1 MSEVRTVLV
10 VDDDEE
16 IVRAACMRLRAAG
29 YKALKATDGSSGMAA
44 AIADHPDLI
53 LLDVR
58 MPKKD
63 GLAMLSELKHR
74 PDTKD
79 IPVVMLSASIVDQ
92 EAGLDAGARFFIRKP
107 YSGATLMQAVR
118 TALAPQAKAGQ
129 ANGGDATPLEE
140 HDDDEAANSSGG

>member
-1 MSEVRTVLV
+1 MSEARTVLV

-29 YKALKATDGSSGMAA
+29 YKALEANDGSSGMAA
-44 AIADHPDLI
+44 AIAAHPDLI

-63 GLAMLSELKHR
+63 GLTVLSELKHR
-74 PDTKD
+74 PDTRH

-118 TALAPQAKAGQ
+118 TALAPQAKADPT
-129 ANGGDATPLEE
+129 NGGEATPIEE
-140 HDDDEAANSSGG
+140 HDDDEAANFSGG

>member
-1 MSEVRTVLV
+1 MSDPQTVLV
-10 VDDDEE
+10 VDDDLE

-29 YKALKATDGSSGMAA
+29 YKALEATDGTSGVAA
-44 AIADHPDLI
+44 AIAARPDLI

-58 MPKKD
+58 MPRKD
-63 GLAMLSELKHR
+63 GLAVLSELKHR
-74 PDTKD
+74 ADTKH

-118 TALAPQAKAGQ
+118 AALAVQAKAEPP
-129 ANGGDATPLEE
+129 NGDEATPFEE
-140 HDDDEAANSSGG
+140 HDDDVQANFGGG

>member
-1 MSEVRTVLV
+1 MSEARTVLV

-29 YKALKATDGSSGMAA
+29 YKALEANDGPSGIAA
-44 AIADHPDLI
+44 AIADQPDLI

-58 MPKKD
+58 MPNKD
-63 GLAMLSELKHR
+63 GLEVLSELKHR
-74 PDTKD
+74 PDTKR
-79 IPVVMLSASIVDQ
+79 IPVVLLSASIVDQ

-118 TALAPQAKAGQ
+118 TALAIESRTDQ

-140 HDDDEAANSSGG
+140 HDDDEAANSGGG

>member
-1 MSEVRTVLV
+1 MSEAATVLV

-16 IVRAACMRLRAAG
+16 IVRAACLRLRAAG
-29 YKALKATDGSSGMAA
+29 YKALEATDGQAGMAA
-44 AIADHPDLI
+44 AVADRPDLI

-63 GLAMLSELKHR
+63 GLAVLAELKHR
-74 PDTKD
+74 SDTKH
-79 IPVVMLSASIVDQ
+79 IPVVILSASVVDQ

-118 TALAPQAKAGQ
+118 TALATQAKA
-129 ANGGDATPLEE
+129 NHPYGGDAAPIEE
-140 HDDDEAANSSGG
+140 HDDDETSNFGGG

>member
-1 MSEVRTVLV
+1 MSEARTVLV

-29 YKALKATDGSSGMAA
+29 YMALEANDGPSGVAA
-44 AIADHPDLI
+44 AVANHPDLI

-58 MPKKD
+58 MPKKN
-63 GLAMLSELKHR
+63 GLEVLSELKHR
-74 PDTKD
+74 PDTKH
-79 IPVVMLSASIVDQ
+79 IPVVLLSASIVDQ

-118 TALAPQAKAGQ
+118 TALATVAT
-129 ANGGDATPLEE
+129 ANP
-140 HDDDEAANSSGG
+140 S